1 MKSQKPCLPRLSLH
15 PLKAEQA
22 LAAFM
27 RADPAKV
34 EAEMRKVHYRGGRK
48 PALSKA

>member
-1 MKSQKPCLPRLSLH
+1 MAKKKAKHRLPRLSMH
-15 PLKAEQA
+15 PLTPESA

-34 EAEMRKVHYRGGRK
+34 EAGIRKIRRK
-48 PALSKA
+48 KG